1 MDIVE
6 SNMLLPFD
14 DQNAYR
20 IERANI
26 VQEKKDIKVC
36 EYFAL
41 IDGRMLLIE
50 AKSSSPRPGNKIKFD
65 EYIDE
70 ISQKFIDTLLL
81 FNALRI
87 GRHGDEEKSK
97 LPANILNV
105 SLADVQYAMYLIV
118 HGNDIEWMEPIQE
131 ALKLKLKHCLKS
143 WNIQDI
149 NVYAINHETA
159 KEKGLI
165 KEYIPLEILDSFKQ
179 KGLKSEKLKREVE
192 NWFKENSAYGKT
204 Q

>member
-14 DQNAYR
+14 NQNAYR
-20 IERANI
+20 IEQANI
-26 VQEKKDIKVC
+26 VQEKRDIKVC

-41 IDGRMLLIE
+41 INGRMLLIE
-50 AKSSSPRPGNKIKFD
+50 AKSSSPRPENKIKFD
-65 EYIDE
+65 EFIDE

-81 FNALRI
+81 FNALSI
-87 GRHGDEEKSK
+87 GRHGEAERNN
-97 LPANILNV
+97 LPTNIQQIPLAN
-105 SLADVQYAMYLIV
+105 VQYAMYLIV
-118 HGNDIEWMEPIQE
+118 HGNEIEWMEPILA

-159 KEKGLI
+159 KTKGLI
-165 KEYIPLEILDSFKQ
+165 KEYLPLDVLNAFK
-179 KGLKSEKLKREVE
+179 KRGLQNEELKNEVE
-192 NWFKENSAYGKT
+192 NWFKENSEYG
-204 Q
+204 

>member
-20 IERANI
+20 IEQANI
-26 VQEKKDIKVC
+26 VQDKKDIKVC

-50 AKSSSPRPGNKIKFD
+50 AKSSSPRPDNKIKFD
-65 EYIDE
+65 EFIDE

-81 FNALRI
+81 FNALNI
-87 GRHGDEEKSK
+87 GRHGEDEKSN
-97 LPANILNV
+97 LPANIQKV
-105 SLADVQYAMYLIV
+105 SLADVRYAMYLIV
-118 HGNDIEWMEPIQE
+118 HGNEIEWMEPILA

-143 WNIQDI
+143 WNIQDV

-165 KEYIPLEILDSFKQ
+165 KEYLPLEILNSFKE
-179 KGLKSEKLKREVE
+179 KGLKNEKLKKEVE
-192 NWFKENSAYGKT
+192 NWFKENSEYGK
-204 Q
+204 QQ

>member
-14 DQNAYR
+14 NQNAYR
-20 IERANI
+20 IEQANI
-26 VQEKKDIKVC
+26 VQEKRDIKVC

-41 IDGRMLLIE
+41 INGRMLLIE
-50 AKSSSPRPGNKIKFD
+50 AKSSSPRPENKIKFD
-65 EYIDE
+65 KFIDE

-81 FNALRI
+81 FNALSI
-87 GRHGDEEKSK
+87 GRHGEAERNN
-97 LPANILNV
+97 LPTNIQQIPLAN
-105 SLADVQYAMYLIV
+105 VQYAMYLIV
-118 HGNDIEWMEPIQE
+118 HGNEIEWMEPILA

-159 KEKGLI
+159 KTKGLI
-165 KEYIPLEILDSFKQ
+165 KEYLPIDVLNAFK
-179 KGLKSEKLKREVE
+179 KRGLQNEELKNEVE
-192 NWFKENSAYGKT
+192 NWFKENSEYGK
-204 Q
+204 

>member
-14 DQNAYR
+14 NQNAYR
-20 IERANI
+20 IEQANI
-26 VQEKKDIKVC
+26 VQEKRDIKVC

-41 IDGRMLLIE
+41 INGRMLLIE
-50 AKSSSPRPGNKIKFD
+50 AKSSSPRPENKIKFD
-65 EYIDE
+65 EFIDE

-81 FNALRI
+81 FNALSI
-87 GRHGDEEKSK
+87 GRHGEAERNN
-97 LPANILNV
+97 LPTNIQQIPLAN
-105 SLADVQYAMYLIV
+105 VQYAMYLIV
-118 HGNDIEWMEPIQE
+118 HGNEIEWMEPILA

-159 KEKGLI
+159 KTKGLI
-165 KEYIPLEILDSFKQ
+165 KEYLPLDVLNAFK
-179 KGLKSEKLKREVE
+179 KRGLQNEELKNEVE
-192 NWFKENSAYGKT
+192 NWFKENSEYGK
-204 Q
+204 

>member
-14 DQNAYR
+14 NQNAYR
-20 IERANI
+20 IEQANI
-26 VQEKKDIKVC
+26 VQEKRDIKVC

-41 IDGRMLLIE
+41 INGRMLLIE
-50 AKSSSPRPGNKIKFD
+50 AKSSSPRPENKIKFD
-65 EYIDE
+65 EFIDE

-81 FNALRI
+81 FNALSI
-87 GRHGDEEKSK
+87 GRHGEAERNN
-97 LPANILNV
+97 LPTNIQQIPLAN
-105 SLADVQYAMYLIV
+105 VQYAMYLIV
-118 HGNDIEWMEPIQE
+118 HGNEIEWMEPILA

-159 KEKGLI
+159 KAKGLI
-165 KEYIPLEILDSFKQ
+165 KEYLPLDVLNAFK
-179 KGLKSEKLKREVE
+179 KRGLQNDELKNEVE
-192 NWFKENSAYGKT
+192 NWFKENSEYGK
-204 Q
+204 

>member
-14 DQNAYR
+14 NQNAYR
-20 IERANI
+20 IEQANI
-26 VQEKKDIKVC
+26 VQEKRDIKVC

-41 IDGRMLLIE
+41 INGRMLLIE
-50 AKSSSPRPGNKIKFD
+50 AKSSSPRPENKIKFD
-65 EYIDE
+65 EFIDE

-81 FNALRI
+81 FNALSI
-87 GRHGDEEKSK
+87 GRHGEAERNN
-97 LPANILNV
+97 LPTNIQQIPLAN
-105 SLADVQYAMYLIV
+105 VQYAMYLIV
-118 HGNDIEWMEPIQE
+118 HGNEIEWMEPILA

-159 KEKGLI
+159 KKKGLI
-165 KEYIPLEILDSFKQ
+165 KEYLPLDVLNAFK
-179 KGLKSEKLKREVE
+179 KRGLQNEELKNEVE
-192 NWFKENSAYGKT
+192 NWFKENSEYGK
-204 Q
+204 

>member
-20 IERANI
+20 IEQANI
-26 VQEKKDIKVC
+26 VQDKKDIKVC

-50 AKSSSPRPGNKIKFD
+50 AKSSSPRPDNKIKFD
-65 EYIDE
+65 EFIDE

-81 FNALRI
+81 FNALSI
-87 GRHGDEEKSK
+87 GRHGDDEKSN
-97 LPANILNV
+97 LPTNIQNV
-105 SLADVQYAMYLIV
+105 SLADVRYAMYLII
-118 HGNDIEWMEPIQE
+118 HGNEIEWMEPILA

-149 NVYAINHETA
+149 NVYAINHEIA

-165 KEYIPLEILDSFKQ
+165 M
-179 KGLKSEKLKREVE
+179 R
-192 NWFKENSAYGKT
+192 
-204 Q
+204 

>member
-20 IERANI
+20 IEQANL
-26 VQEKKDIKVC
+26 VQEKGGIKVC

-50 AKSSSPRPGNKIKFD
+50 AKSSSPRPNNKIKFD
-65 EYIDE
+65 EFIDE

-81 FNALRI
+81 FNALNI
-87 GRHGDEEKSK
+87 GRHGNDEKNN
-97 LPANILNV
+97 LPTNIQNV
-105 SLADVQYAMYLIV
+105 SLADVRYAMYLIV
-118 HGNDIEWMEPIQE
+118 HGNEIEWMGPILT

-149 NVYAINHETA
+149 NVYAINHEIA

-165 KEYIPLEILDSFKQ
+165 KEYLPLEILNSFKE
-179 KGLKSEKLKREVE
+179 KGLKDETLKKEVE
-192 NWFKENSAYGKT
+192 NWFKENSEYGK
-204 Q
+204 QQ

>member
-14 DQNAYR
+14 NQNAYR
-20 IERANI
+20 IEQANI
-26 VQEKKDIKVC
+26 VQEKRDIKVC

-41 IDGRMLLIE
+41 INERMLLIE
-50 AKSSSPRPGNKIKFD
+50 AKSSSPRPENKIKFD
-65 EYIDE
+65 EFIDE

-81 FNALRI
+81 FNALSI
-87 GRHGDEEKSK
+87 GRHGEAERNN
-97 LPANILNV
+97 LPTNIQQIPLAN
-105 SLADVQYAMYLIV
+105 VQYAMYLIV
-118 HGNDIEWMEPIQE
+118 HGNEIEWMEPILA

-159 KEKGLI
+159 KTKGLI
-165 KEYIPLEILDSFKQ
+165 KEYLPLDVLNAFK
-179 KGLKSEKLKREVE
+179 KRGLQNEELKNEVE
-192 NWFKENSAYGKT
+192 NWFKENSEYGK
-204 Q
+204 

>member
-14 DQNAYR
+14 NQNAYR
-20 IERANI
+20 IEQANI
-26 VQEKKDIKVC
+26 VQEKRDIKVC

-41 IDGRMLLIE
+41 INGRMLLIE
-50 AKSSSPRPGNKIKFD
+50 AKSSSPRPENKIKFD
-65 EYIDE
+65 EFIDE

-81 FNALRI
+81 FNALSI
-87 GRHGDEEKSK
+87 GRHGEAERNN
-97 LPANILNV
+97 LPTNIQQIPLAN
-105 SLADVQYAMYLIV
+105 VQYAMYLIV
-118 HGNDIEWMEPIQE
+118 HGNEIEWMGPILA

-159 KEKGLI
+159 KTKGLI
-165 KEYIPLEILDSFKQ
+165 KEYLPLDVLNAFK
-179 KGLKSEKLKREVE
+179 KRGLQNEELKNEVE
-192 NWFKENSAYGKT
+192 NWFKENSEYGK
-204 Q
+204 

>member
-14 DQNAYR
+14 NQNAYR
-20 IERANI
+20 IEQANI
-26 VQEKKDIKVC
+26 VQDKRDIKVC

-50 AKSSSPRPGNKIKFD
+50 AKSSSPRPENKIKFD
-65 EYIDE
+65 EFIDE

-81 FNALRI
+81 FNALSI
-87 GRHGDEEKSK
+87 GRHGEAERSN
-97 LPANILNV
+97 LPTNIQQIP
-105 SLADVQYAMYLIV
+105 LADVRYAMYLIV
-118 HGNDIEWMEPIQE
+118 HGNEIEWMEPILA

-159 KEKGLI
+159 KAKGLI
-165 KEYIPLEILDSFKQ
+165 KEYLPLDVLNAFK
-179 KGLKSEKLKREVE
+179 KRGLQNDELKNEVE
-192 NWFKENSAYGKT
+192 NWFKENSEYGK
-204 Q
+204 